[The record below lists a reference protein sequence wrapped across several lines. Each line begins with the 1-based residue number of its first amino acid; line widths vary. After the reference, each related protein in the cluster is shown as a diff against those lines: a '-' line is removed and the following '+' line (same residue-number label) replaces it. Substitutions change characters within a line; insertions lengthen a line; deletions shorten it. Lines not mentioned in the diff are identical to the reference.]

1 MNHMKSLNFLILAAI
16 LLFSQMGMLDHVYS
30 EHHSGEVC
38 DFCISAPSL
47 DNALTHSAHIN
58 ISINA
63 SQQHIV
69 SVQTVELSNTF
80 HFYTA
85 RAPPRLT

>member
-1 MNHMKSLNFLILAAI
+1 MKSLNSLILAAI

-58 ISINA
+58 FSINTG
-63 SQQHIV
+63 QQHVV
-69 SVQTVELSNTF
+69 SEQTIETSNTF
-80 HFYTA
+80 HFYAA